1 MIFSIF
7 NSRFS
12 IVNFYRSL
20 TPEVGICLA
29 GLALLAYW
37 LLRTSL
43 GIRAL
48 EGSSPRRNDMPVYLP
63 LIPLLLW
70 FGPVPMAALAAREL
84 IGRFQRG
91 TGAAEADWQI
101 AFLDNCT
108 FIVGGIVITAVILLL
123 ARAHFARRLK
133 GFGLNVKTVP
143 ADFVRAL
150 ANLLA
155 VWPLIMGAVIV
166 TQFLGRRIWGQD
178 YQMQPHQELQFI
190 TEYSQLPLRIT
201 IIIVAVVMA
210 PLLEELLFRGL
221 VQTMVRSLIGDWLL
235 VTGNRAPQLSH
246 RSPVTLD
253 QSPAA
258 WVAIAASS
266 GLFTLMHADP
276 AHWPALFVLGVCM
289 GYAYEKSGS
298 LLRPIFIHAIFNS
311 ASIAAALTHS

>member
-48 EGSSPRRNDMPVYLP
+48 EGSSPRRNDMPFYLP
-63 LIPLLLW
+63 LVPLLLW

-91 TGAAEADWQI
+91 TGAAGADWQI

-133 GFGLNVKTVP
+133 GFGLNIKTVP

-178 YQMQPHQELQFI
+178 YQIEPHQELQLI

-201 IIIVAVVMA
+201 IIVVAAIIA

-221 VQTMVRSLIGDWLL
+221 VQTMVRSLLDARFTMFDARRASSICHRASSWL
-235 VTGNRAPQLSH
+235 
-246 RSPVTLD
+246 
-253 QSPAA
+253 
-258 WVAIAASS
+258 AIAASS

-276 AHWPALFVLGVCM
+276 AHWPALFVLSAAL
-289 GYAYEKSGS
+289 GYSYEKSGS
-298 LLRPIFIHAIFNS
+298 LFRPIFVHALFNT
-311 ASIAAALTHS
+311 AMVAATLSHS